1 MVKDCML
8 SPKLKNKNRT
18 FPPATSSQHYV
29 GVLARTAGGKFEIK
43 ANQVGSE
50 EVKLSLFT
58 DDMLYVY
65 AENPKESTHK
75 ETFKANKQIQ
85 QSCRTQN
92 QP

>member
-58 DDMLYVY
+58 DDTILYI
-65 AENPKESTHK
+65 ENPKEDT
-75 ETFKANKQIQ
+75 NKLLQLIN
-85 QSCRTQN
+85 SLSKVSGYEINT
-92 QP
+92 